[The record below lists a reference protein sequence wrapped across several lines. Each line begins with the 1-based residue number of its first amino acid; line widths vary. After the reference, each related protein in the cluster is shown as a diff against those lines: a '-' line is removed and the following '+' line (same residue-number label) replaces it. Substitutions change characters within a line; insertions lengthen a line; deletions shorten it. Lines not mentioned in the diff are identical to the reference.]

1 MSDALGECS
10 EAGYN
15 RGGKFTI
22 RQSPTGVKQTSA
34 IREWSKIMHNIRA
47 ARPSDAPTI
56 VDFNCRMAWE
66 TERKRLDPT
75 KITPGVAAVL
85 ERPELGRY
93 FVAEVADGGP
103 PEVIGQ
109 LMITY
114 EWSDWR
120 NGLFWWIQSVYV
132 REDARS
138 RGVFRALYE
147 HVEKLARADAGSC
160 GLRLYVEHAN
170 ERAQRVYRKLGMQ
183 PSDYVFYELDWS
195 ATK

>member
-1 MSDALGECS
+1 
-10 EAGYN
+10 
-15 RGGKFTI
+15 
-22 RQSPTGVKQTSA
+22 
-34 IREWSKIMHNIRA
+34 MHNIRE
-47 ARPSDAPTI
+47 ARRTDAPTI

-66 TERKRLDPT
+66 TEQKRLDPM

-93 FVAEVADGGP
+93 FVAESSACDA

-132 REDARS
+132 REDARG

-147 HVEKLARADAGSC
+147 HIEKLARADSGTC

-170 ERAQRVYRKLGMQ
+170 ERAQGVYRKLGMK
-183 PSDYVFYELDWS
+183 PSDYVLYELDRS
-195 ATK
+195 AAK

>member
-1 MSDALGECS
+1 
-10 EAGYN
+10 
-15 RGGKFTI
+15 
-22 RQSPTGVKQTSA
+22 
-34 IREWSKIMHNIRA
+34 
-47 ARPSDAPTI
+47 
-56 VDFNCRMAWE
+56 MAWE

-75 KITPGVAAVL
+75 KSTPGVAAVL

-170 ERAQRVYRKLGMQ
+170 DRAQRVYRKLGMQ